1 MKKKQIETFLY
12 SIVGVGAMFL
22 IIVALNFIFGAFK
35 QRVDLTQ
42 EKLHT
47 LSEGTKAIL
56 KKLDGQVEI
65 RYYCT
70 QGEKEMPAQF
80 KTYAQRVEDLL
91 AEYKQYGKGNIEIK
105 KLNPLPDSDAE
116 ESAHLDGVEGQMM
129 QNGESL
135 YLGLAVSYLDQKTT
149 IPFLSPDKERLL
161 EYDISRSITRVI
173 TPASE

>member
-91 AEYKQYGKGNIEIK
+91 AEYKQ
-105 KLNPLPDSDAE
+105 
-116 ESAHLDGVEGQMM
+116 
-129 QNGESL
+129 
-135 YLGLAVSYLDQKTT
+135 
-149 IPFLSPDKERLL
+149 
-161 EYDISRSITRVI
+161 
-173 TPASE
+173 